1 MTFADMVEELVY
13 MGELEENEEV
23 MLEDYNGCPVD
34 EGVFILEIIN
44 IRHLNNNVAM
54 VLVVPE
60 Y

>member
-44 IRHLNNNVAM
+44 IRHLAIT
-54 VLVVPE
+54 
-60 Y
+60 